1 MGKSAVNISI
11 SGRSLK
17 IACPSGEESAL
28 LAAAKELDSRL
39 SQMIASGSC
48 ASYEQALLLTAL
60 NLSNDL
66 LALKKQTAEDKA
78 NTESKIALLQS
89 TIEQAL
95 NDQTSKTA

>member
-1 MGKSAVNISI
+1 MAKSAVNIAI
-11 SGRSLK
+11 NGRSLK

-28 LAAAKELDSRL
+28 LAAARELDERL
-39 SQMIASGSC
+39 MALLATGNC

-66 LALKKQTAEDKA
+66 LTLQKQAADEKA
-78 NTESKIALLQS
+78 HSESKIALLQS

-95 NDQTSKTA
+95 NDQTSKRA